1 MSLSNPLPGS
11 LLHFHLLNYAIPRS
25 AAAWSW
31 THLMKIILAAPWNST
46 YYHSVSELC
55 RESHFQNPVTLQ
67 GELDVLPFR
76 NEYCALGN
84 GVDITDIECFVS
96 SHVQSGAG
104 GIEPFA
110 IILDLFTRGRVAMGS
125 QRITRTSSIQFDV
138 SCSKATEVYDP
149 AIGKC
154 HPTISAPVDDSVNS
168 TNASSCSEKLITL
181 TDTDAFEYVSTDM
194 LLITMKS
201 TQWSST
207 HPMALL
213 SSVLISLPTVRL
225 LRPLIFFHSISLSS
239 IQYPPTWVALC
250 Q

>member
-1 MSLSNPLPGS
+1 MSNGTNWDFGFVCNSELIN
-11 LLHFHLLNYAIPRS
+11 LLNGSTNHTLTEEIFNQFC
-25 AAAWSW
+25 
-31 THLMKIILAAPWNST
+31 KINEFVEPSSQLPSSLPPARLCYPQISSCLELDTLNEILAAPWNST

-67 GELDVLPFR
+67 GELDALPFR

-110 IILDLFTRGRVAMGS
+110 IILDLFARGRVAMGS
-125 QRITRTSSIQFDV
+125 QRITRTSSIQFGV

-154 HPTISAPVDDSVNS
+154 HPTVSAPVDDGVNS

-194 LLITMKS
+194 QCSPQEIF
-201 TQWSST
+201 
-207 HPMALL
+207 L
-213 SSVLISLPTVRL
+213 SR
-225 LRPLIFFHSISLSS
+225 
-239 IQYPPTWVALC
+239 
-250 Q
+250 